1 MTMVV
6 LADQPIHPEDDYK
19 YVKDDD
25 GAPLTRP
32 CEICSRKFYVQRRCP
47 DKTTCSKRCTLTKN
61 YGGPG
66 RDYELAKRAV
76 AKIQAERY
84 KAKTGYSN
92 PGQNPEVRKKARQ
105 TMADHYGGG
114 DYRKAT
120 KAVHERQKQ
129 GLLAKTG
136 YTNPGQNPETKEK
149 VRKTVH
155 ERYGVNN
162 VFQSEA
168 VKEKIRQTTLE
179 RYGVDSGLL
188 IPAVRDKGIQSC
200 MRKYGVPYVVLAPD
214 VMSRGGMI
222 SHLNKTWHNRILRE
236 LGVDFDY
243 EVRFNAGFDPADDSK
258 PTAKWM
264 QADLGRDGLLLDFN
278 PTISHNS
285 DLGYL
290 CLRGQCR
297 GKDTGDHSNCKRPK
311 SKTYHQDRAIAA
323 MENGCR
329 LLQFYDWND
338 QANVLDDIKSN
349 LDETERTAVDDPQV
363 ESINA
368 MEAKEFL
375 AANTVCNRPPA
386 GSYCLGLFSG
396 GELAAVLTAVED
408 SAVDGSW
415 VIDGLAAKS
424 AYPPYD
430 CAKTLFDQ
438 FVSRT
443 APKTIIMLVS
453 LDAGDYRIAEELG
466 FELVGVTEPT
476 CHWSRVHSHE
486 TTEDVIQRPD
496 ETAAEAA
503 EMQAND
509 YARVYDAGYLV
520 WSKPAGR
527 AEEQEEQGL
536 ENGVVCK
543 TPGRL
548 DVIGRH
554 WCRQV
559 LPPSAA

>member
-6 LADQPIHPEDDYK
+6 LADQPIHPEDAYK

-25 GAPLTRP
+25 GEPLTRP
-32 CEICSRKFYVQRRCP
+32 CEICGRRFYVQRRCA
-47 DKTTCSKRCTLTKN
+47 DKTTCSKKCTLTKN

-66 RDYELAKRAV
+66 RDYELAKRTV
-76 AKIQAERY
+76 AKIQAEKY

-92 PGQNPEVRKKARQ
+92 PGQNPEVRKKVRQ
-105 TMADHYGGG
+105 TLADHYGGG

-120 KAVHERQKQ
+120 KAVHEKQ
-129 GLLAKTG
+129 MQGHLAKTG
-136 YTNPGQNPETKEK
+136 YSNPGQNPETKEK

-155 ERYGVNN
+155 ERYGVDN
-162 VFQSEA
+162 VFQSED
-168 VKEKIRQTTLE
+168 VKEKIRQTMLE
-179 RYGVDSGLL
+179 RYGVTSNLL
-188 IPAVRDKGIQSC
+188 IPAVRDKGIEDC
-200 MRKYGVPYVVLAPD
+200 MRKYGVPYLVLAPEI
-214 VMSRGGMI
+214 MSRGGMV
-222 SHLNKTWHNRILRE
+222 SHLNKTWHDRILRE

-243 EVRFNAGFDPADDSK
+243 EVRFNDGSDPDADGK

-264 QADLGRDGLLLDFN
+264 QADLGHDGLLLDFN

-311 SKTYHQDRAIAA
+311 SKTYHQERAIAA
-323 MENGCR
+323 LENGCR

-338 QANVLDDIKSN
+338 PANVLDAIKSN
-349 LDETERTAVDDPQV
+349 LDDAARTAVDDPQV
-363 ESINA
+363 EPIDAS
-368 MEAKEFL
+368 EAKEFL

-386 GSYCLGLFSG
+386 GSCCLGLFSG

-408 SAVDGSW
+408 DGADGSW
-415 VIDGLAAKS
+415 VIDGLATKS
-424 AYPPYD
+424 AYPSHE

-443 APKTIIMLVS
+443 SPKTTIMLVS

-496 ETAAEAA
+496 ETAADVA

-509 YARVYDAGYLV
+509 YARVYDSGYLV
-520 WSKPAGR
+520 WSKPAGST
-527 AEEQEEQGL
+527 AGQGEQGL
-536 ENGVVCK
+536 ENGPVYK

-548 DVIGRH
+548 DGIDRQ
-554 WCRQV
+554 WCGQA

>member
-6 LADQPIHPEDDYK
+6 LADQPIHPEDKYK
-19 YVKDDD
+19 YVEDDD
-25 GAPLTRP
+25 GEPLTRP
-32 CEICSRKFYVQRRCP
+32 CEICGQKFYVQRRCP
-47 DKTTCSKRCTLTKN
+47 DKTTCSKKCTLTKN

-66 RDYELAKRAV
+66 RDYELAKKTV
-76 AKIQAERY
+76 AKIQAEKY

-92 PGQNPEVRKKARQ
+92 PGQNPEVRKKVRQ
-105 TMADHYGGG
+105 TLADHYGGG

-129 GLLAKTG
+129 GHLAKTG
-136 YTNPGQNPETKEK
+136 YSNPGQNPETKEK

-155 ERYGVNN
+155 ERYGVDN
-162 VFQSEA
+162 VFQSED
-168 VKEKIRQTTLE
+168 VKEKIRQTMLE
-179 RYGVDSGLL
+179 RYGVTSNLL
-188 IPAVRDKGIQSC
+188 IPAVRDKGIEDC
-200 MRKYGVPYVVLAPD
+200 MRKYGVPYLVLAPEI
-214 VMSRGGMI
+214 MSRGGII
-222 SHLNKTWHNRILRE
+222 SSLNKTWHDRIFRE

-243 EVRFNAGFDPADDSK
+243 EVRFSDGFDPDDDSK

-264 QADLGRDGLLLDFN
+264 QADLGHDGLLLDFN

-297 GKDTGDHSNCKRPK
+297 GKDTGDHSNCKKPK

-323 MENGCR
+323 MENSCR

-338 QANVLDDIKSN
+338 PANVLDAIKSN
-349 LDETERTAVDDPQV
+349 LDDAARTAVDDPQV
-363 ESINA
+363 EPIDAAQAS
-368 MEAKEFL
+368 EFL

-408 SAVDGSW
+408 VASDGSW

-424 AYPPYD
+424 AYPQYE
-430 CAKTLFDQ
+430 CARTLFDQ

-443 APKTIIMLVS
+443 APKTTIMLVS

-466 FELVGVTEPT
+466 FELIGVTEPT
-476 CHWSRVHSHE
+476 CHWSRVHSHG

-509 YARVYDAGYLV
+509 YARVYDSGCLV
-520 WSKPAGR
+520 WSKPDGSTA
-527 AEEQEEQGL
+527 EQG
-536 ENGVVCK
+536 
-543 TPGRL
+543 
-548 DVIGRH
+548 
-554 WCRQV
+554 
-559 LPPSAA
+559 